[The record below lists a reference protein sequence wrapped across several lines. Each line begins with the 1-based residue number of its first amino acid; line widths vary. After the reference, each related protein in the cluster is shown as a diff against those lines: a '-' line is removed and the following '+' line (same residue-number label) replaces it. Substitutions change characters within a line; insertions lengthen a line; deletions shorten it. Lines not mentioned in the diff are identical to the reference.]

1 MQNQKDNPLRNDV
14 HYLGELLGEV
24 IREQSGD
31 WLFKLEETVR
41 TKAIALNDEA
51 GSKVYDELTKLL
63 SGNTLDELS
72 LLVRAFTTY
81 FHLVNLAEHVHRFRR
96 SRQYEMEP
104 GNTQSRGS
112 LADLK
117 RDLNLKP
124 EAINYFLEF
133 LKQVE
138 ISPTFTAHPTEAK
151 RHTMLEKYQR
161 LFDLMKKRES
171 VNLTPLET
179 ELISTQI
186 KAEITTIWQTDE
198 VRMQKVEVID
208 EVKTGLFYLDQI
220 IYPVMGDFYRKFKY
234 IFKSI
239 LPENYEIPTMIR
251 PGSWIGGDRDGHPF
265 VTPEITRET
274 IKLHKKHVL
283 NQYYRETNHLISI
296 LTSSELRF
304 SYSSEF
310 KENVEADFESYR
322 LVDPKAA
329 EELIK
334 NPYEQFRIKMTLISQ
349 RLLHTFEQ
357 VGTEKPGLFIYSDSK
372 EFLSDLTL
380 ISAELCNQNS
390 KVLVETWIDPLIFKV
405 RTFGFHFA
413 TLDVRQSSEIIRQAV
428 AEILRQSG
436 ASPNWKRLS
445 EGEQKSVLVHEIAS
459 PRPLYSPE
467 FVYSD
472 PTQELIETIRTVRW
486 GLDHVDPLMF
496 ENFVISMCERETDIL
511 GLLLLFKEFGLYSLT
526 GAGKR
531 LLKLNIVPL
540 FETIHD
546 LHNMEFVLESLFG
559 TAVYK
564 EALST
569 RNYFQEI
576 MLGYSDSSKDGGIL
590 TSTWELYKA
599 QIRIRDISDRAGIKF
614 RLFHG
619 RGGSIGRGGGYSSE
633 AILAQPKGTIN
644 GKIRITEQGEMI
656 SSKYGFQD
664 IALRTFEQV
673 ANAVIFSSIDN
684 KDQLSVDQT
693 SEYFAVMDK
702 ISESAMW
709 NYQHLL
715 NNANFISLY
724 QIFTPI
730 DLISQVQIGSRPSKR
745 KASQSLRDLR
755 AIPWVFS
762 WMQTRILIPG
772 WFGVGSGLTQWIQE
786 NPDRGLPYL
795 QTLYKNWTYFS
806 TFIKNVENAIGKSN
820 LEIARSYLTLFN
832 GNQDGKK
839 FVEGLLEEFEK
850 SRSIIL
856 AITGEEEILDHQK
869 VLQQSIRRRNPYI
882 DPMNII
888 QINLLRELRSL
899 PENDENREKILHV
912 LRETVNGIAAGMK
925 NTG

>member
-1 MQNQKDNPLRNDV
+1 MENPKEATLKLDV
-14 HYLGELLGEV
+14 HFLGELLGEV

-31 WLFKLEETVR
+31 WLFRLEEEVR
-41 TKAIALNDEA
+41 AKAIELNEQT
-51 GSKVYDELTKLL
+51 GLKVYDELTRLL
-63 SGNTLDELS
+63 SGKTLDELS

-104 GNTQSRGS
+104 GNHNSRGS

-117 RDLNLKP
+117 RDLNLNP
-124 EAINYFLEF
+124 AAINHFLDT
-133 LKQVE
+133 LSQVE

-161 LFDLMKKRES
+161 LFDLMKERDS
-171 VNLTPLET
+171 GTLTPLEKHWIRT
-179 ELISTQI
+179 RI
-186 KAEITTIWQTDE
+186 KAEITSIWQTDD

-208 EVKTGLFYLDQI
+208 EVKTGLFYLDEI
-220 IYPVMGDFYRKFKY
+220 IYPVIGDFYRKFR
-234 IFKSI
+234 FVFSDV
-239 LPENYEIPTMIR
+239 LPENQDLPALIR
-251 PGSWIGGDRDGHPF
+251 IGSWIGGDRDGHPF
-265 VTPEITRET
+265 VTPSITRET
-274 IKLHKKHVL
+274 IQLHKKHIL
-283 NQYYRETNHLISI
+283 NQYYKESVNLISV

-304 SYSSEF
+304 SYSDAFSAATRADL
-310 KENVEADFESYR
+310 EAYR
-322 LVDPKAA
+322 TVDLRQA
-329 EELIK
+329 EEIVK
-334 NPYEQFRIKMTLISQ
+334 NPFELFRIKMTLISIK
-349 RLLHTFEQ
+349 LLRTFEQ
-357 VGTEKPGLFIYSDSK
+357 VGQEDRVTFGYSSCT
-372 EFLSDLTL
+372 EFLDDLNL
-380 ISAELCNQNS
+380 IRAELEMNQS
-390 KVLVETWIDPLIFKV
+390 PVLNRTWIDPFIFKV
-405 RTFGFHFA
+405 KTFGFHFA
-413 TLDVRQSSEIIRQAV
+413 TLDIRQSSEIIRQAV
-428 AEILRQSG
+428 SEILRQSG
-436 ASPNWKRLS
+436 AAPNWKRLS
-445 EGEQKSVLVHEIAS
+445 PGEQKSVLVQEISS

-472 PTQELIETIRTVRW
+472 PTQDLIDTIRTVRW
-486 GLDHVDPLMF
+486 GLDSVDRNMF
-496 ENFVISMCERETDIL
+496 ENFIISMCERETDIL

-531 LLKLNIVPL
+531 ILRLNIVPL

-546 LHNMEFVLESLFG
+546 LHNMEFVMESLFG
-559 TAVYK
+559 TQIYR
-564 EALST
+564 EALHT
-569 RNYFQEI
+569 RQDFQEV

-599 QIRIRDISDRAGIKF
+599 QIRIRDISERSGIRF

-656 SSKYGFQD
+656 SSKYGFRE

-673 ANAVIFSSIDN
+673 TNAVVYSSVNN
-684 KDQLSVDQT
+684 KEMVSEKDRAGYFT
-693 SEYFAVMDK
+693 SMDS
-702 ISESAMW
+702 ISKLAME
-709 NYQHLL
+709 NYQRLL
-715 NNANFISLY
+715 NNQNFISLY

-745 KASQSLRDLR
+745 RASQSLRDLR

-772 WFGVGSGLTQWIQE
+772 WFGVGSGLTQWIAE
-786 NPDRGLPYL
+786 NPDQGLSYL
-795 QTLYKNWTYFS
+795 QNLYKNWTYFS

-832 GNQDGKK
+832 GNEEGRV
-839 FVEGLLEEFEK
+839 FAEGLLTEFEK
-850 SRSIIL
+850 TRSVIL
-856 AITGEEEILDHQK
+856 SITGEAEILDHQK

-888 QINLLRELRSL
+888 QINLLKEFRSL
-899 PENDENREKILHV
+899 QEEDPRREKILHV